1 MPEFIASQ
9 ELYEE
14 LLDLRRG
21 LEDRLRDQLARHNLA
36 EVEVVARQIADRM
49 GHIIPAVRY
58 FPASPSL
65 RLRLRRAVR

>member
-21 LEDRLRDQLARHNLA
+21 LDRLRDQLARHNLA
-36 EVEVVARQIADRM
+36 EVEVVARQIADRI
-49 GHIIPAVRY
+49 GHIIPAVHIPRIAV
-58 FPASPSL
+58 PAVA
-65 RLRLRRAVR
+65 LRRAVR